1 MLKQATSVYGG
12 KMLEVVKLV
21 KSLDRSFSLKK
32 TYINPSS
39 IVAVEENETVCKDFK
54 DYPQTFPDG
63 LDSRSTFSTI
73 SFSGGAVTNYI
84 TVVGSPESITSKV

>member
-1 MLKQATSVYGG
+1 M
-12 KMLEVVKLV
+12 

-32 TYINPSS
+32 AYINPSS
-39 IVAVEENETVCKDFK
+39 IVAIEENETARKDFV
-54 DYPQTFPDG
+54 DYPQSFPDG
-63 LDSRSTFSTI
+63 LDSRSAFSTI